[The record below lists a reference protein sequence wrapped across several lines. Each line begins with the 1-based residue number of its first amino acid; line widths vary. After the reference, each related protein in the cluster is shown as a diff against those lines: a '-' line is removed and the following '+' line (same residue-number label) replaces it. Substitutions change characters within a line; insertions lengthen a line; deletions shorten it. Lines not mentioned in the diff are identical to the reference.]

1 MQPIVVVSARGEA
14 RVRAGHLWIYR
25 ADVVEAKA
33 TSGDTVLVL
42 GPRARPVG
50 RALYSGRSQ
59 IAIRILTRADEP
71 ADLGLWKTRL
81 GAAVR
86 FRDSLGIDADAY
98 RLVHGEGDLLPG
110 LVVDR
115 YADVLVVQSLV
126 PGVERLLSD
135 LVVELVEL
143 TGARGVLARNDVRVR
158 ALEGLDSRVEVLA
171 GEVPRELVVREGP
184 IEYEVDVWTGQKTG
198 LFLDQRENRHAAR
211 QYAHGRLLDAF
222 SYHGGFALQLADRSD
237 RAEAIDV
244 SEEAVAR
251 IEANAR
257 RNQVGNIVARAANVF
272 DELRALERAGER
284 FDTIV
289 LDPPAF
295 AKSKSAVPRALAG
308 YKEINLRAL
317 KLLSSGGVLL
327 TCSCSYNVDEATF
340 GQIVYEASVDAGV
353 QVSVVEKRTQSRDHP
368 IVLGMPETYYLK
380 CFILRRM
387 GP

>member
-1 MQPIVVVSARGEA
+1 
-14 RVRAGHLWIYR
+14 R

-33 TSGDTVLVL
+33 ASGDTVLVR
-42 GPRARPVG
+42 GPGARPVG
-50 RALYSGRSQ
+50 RALYSGKSQ
-59 IAIRILTRADEP
+59 IALRMLTRSDEP
-71 ADLGLWKTRL
+71 ADLGLWKARL
-81 GAAVR
+81 AAAVR
-86 FRDSLGIDADAY
+86 FRDSLAIDADAY

-115 YADVLVVQSLV
+115 YTDVLVVQSLV

-135 LVVELVEL
+135 LVVMLVEL
-143 TGARGVLARNDVRVR
+143 TGARGVLARDDVRVR
-158 ALEGLDSRVEVLA
+158 ALEGLDARVEVRA
-171 GEVPRELVVREGP
+171 GDVPRELIVREGR

-198 LFLDQRENRHAAR
+198 LFLDQRENRQAAR

-222 SYHGGFALQLADRSD
+222 SYHGGFALQLAACCERV
-237 RAEAIDV
+237 EAIDV

-251 IEANAR
+251 IEVNAR
-257 RNQVGNIVARAANVF
+257 RNRVTNLVARAGNVF
-272 DELRALERAGER
+272 DELRMMERAGER

-295 AKSKSAVPRALAG
+295 AKNKSAVARALSG

-317 KLLSSGGVLL
+317 KLLSAGGVLV
-327 TCSCSYNVDEATF
+327 TCSCSYNLDEATF

-380 CFILRRM
+380 CLILRKLH
-387 GP
+387 

>member
-1 MQPIVVVSARGEA
+1 MPPIVVVSARGEA
-14 RVRAGHLWIYR
+14 RVHAGHLWIYR

-33 TSGDTVLVL
+33 ASGDTVLVR

-59 IAIRILTRADEP
+59 IALRMLTRSDEP
-71 ADLGLWKTRL
+71 ADLGLWKARL
-81 GAAVR
+81 AAAVR

-135 LVVELVEL
+135 LVVELVGL
-143 TGARGVLARNDVRVR
+143 TGARGVLARNDLRVR

-171 GEVPRELVVREGP
+171 GEVPRDLVIREGP
-184 IEYEVDVWTGQKTG
+184 IEYDVDVWTGQKTG

-222 SYHGGFALQLADRSD
+222 SYHGGFALQLAARCE

-257 RNQVGNIVARAANVF
+257 RNQVANIVARAANVF
-272 DELRALERAGER
+272 DELRAMERGGER

-317 KLLSSGGVLL
+317 KLLSPRGVLL

-353 QVSVVEKRTQSRDHP
+353 QVSVVEKRTQARDHP

-380 CFILRRM
+380 CLILRKQE
-387 GP
+387 